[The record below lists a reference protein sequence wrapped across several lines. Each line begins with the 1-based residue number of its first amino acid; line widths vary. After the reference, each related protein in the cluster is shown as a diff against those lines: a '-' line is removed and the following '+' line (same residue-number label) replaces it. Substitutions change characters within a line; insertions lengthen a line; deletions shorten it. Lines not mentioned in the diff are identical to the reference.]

1 MVSFKFKTGFFNSRA
16 EASKKLM
23 EVYKQKNKVQ
33 EKETSTFTNDSSNQ
47 GCKRKIKKLR
57 LDCVQD

>member
-23 EVYKQKNKVQ
+23 EVYKQKN
-33 EKETSTFTNDSSNQ
+33 
-47 GCKRKIKKLR
+47 
-57 LDCVQD
+57 